1 MRSACRAFPLWCR
14 GWELRQWLSD
24 AHGRRSDSTNRLLA
38 LQGATSK
45 AVRHDPARGRVTAL
59 DPREEEQDLAGRGS
73 ARADGWRDREL
84 SAYRSCRAG
93 RDLAMAGYWGAEIL
107 AGICPDD
114 MTGALAEWRATVV
127 GEVPLEVATLQAARV
142 IFSDSTRP
150 PPMGGSRPSSR

>member
-1 MRSACRAFPLWCR
+1 MRGACRAFPLWCR
-14 GWELRQWLSD
+14 GWELRQWFE
-24 AHGRRSDSTNRLLA
+24 RRARPPVPAGCWVFKAQRPWEDGVRVTTAFNRLLA

-59 DPREEEQDLAGRGS
+59 DPREEEQDPAGRGS

-93 RDLAMAGYWGAEIL
+93 RDLAMAGYRGAEIL

-127 GEVPLEVATLQAARV
+127 REVPL
-142 IFSDSTRP
+142 
-150 PPMGGSRPSSR
+150 